1 MKARTSNNHNTILI
15 IDDSPTILQLLR
27 LSLEKET
34 DFKIYTAQ
42 SPEDA
47 FDTLAS
53 LDIHLVICDIMLKS
67 PNAKG
72 GYHLLK
78 KIKGSPEYAHIPV
91 ILMSGTRTNRMAQ
104 TTAHHLG
111 ADAFLKKPFQ
121 NEELI
126 ACVRRALRGS

>member
-1 MKARTSNNHNTILI
+1 MKAPTSNNHNTILI
-15 IDDSPTILQLLR
+15 IDDSPTILQLLK
-27 LSLEKET
+27 LSLEKEA

-42 SPEDA
+42 SPDDA
-47 FDTLAS
+47 LDTLAS
-53 LDIHLVICDIMLKS
+53 QNINLVICDIMLKS
-67 PNAKG
+67 PNAKS
-72 GYHLLK
+72 GYHLLRR
-78 KIKGSPEYAHIPV
+78 IKASPEYAHIPV

-126 ACVRRALRGS
+126 ACVRRALRGA